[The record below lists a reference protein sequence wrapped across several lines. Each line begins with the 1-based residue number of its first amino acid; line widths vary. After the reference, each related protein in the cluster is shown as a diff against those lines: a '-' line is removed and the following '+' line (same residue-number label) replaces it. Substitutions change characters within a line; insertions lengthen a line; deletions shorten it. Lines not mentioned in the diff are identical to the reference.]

1 MNDIIFIDGV
11 SYTKTGTLY
20 NNDDKIK
27 VDTLNEMKCIIN
39 MKIDQWKCLID
50 NFKSEGLTFNSVEA
64 EGGLRALLTVVNELD
79 WMYPENYD
87 KEEV

>member
-1 MNDIIFIDGV
+1 
-11 SYTKTGTLY
+11 
-20 NNDDKIK
+20 
-27 VDTLNEMKCIIN
+27 